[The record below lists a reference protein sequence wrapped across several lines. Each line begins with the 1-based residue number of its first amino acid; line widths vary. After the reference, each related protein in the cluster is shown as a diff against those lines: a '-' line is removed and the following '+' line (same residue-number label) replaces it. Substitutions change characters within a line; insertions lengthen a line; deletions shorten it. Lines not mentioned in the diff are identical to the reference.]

1 MKKSWFCL
9 AGSLLVLSGCGNENY
24 TSEKALKNGDIVR
37 HMTELENGERFQEF
51 IDHVAR
57 QETDDIRIT
66 SYTTEGDPVF
76 QDVTYDGKQFSYS
89 LDSSQDEFGN
99 QVDDRD
105 GESCQALKKD
115 QTDETHVY
123 LLTDC
128 AEGEDHPLLEAT
140 AAELGK

>member
-1 MKKSWFCL
+1 MVKQRWVS
-9 AGSLLVLSGCGNENY
+9 LVLVVVLVGCGKSYPIEQAI
-24 TSEKALKNGDIVR
+24 ENGDIVTTPSR
-37 HMTELENGERFQEF
+37 ENVERFQTFLNQVNQKGE
-51 IDHVAR
+51 DS
-57 QETDDIRIT
+57 IRIT
-66 SYTTEGDPVF
+66 SYTTEGDPII

-99 QVDDRD
+99 QADDRD